1 MTWTKTKDKLPKEG
15 QKVIYYFK
23 WVGVHRGEFTKFK
36 IGPLPELDCFRSK
49 IGWLCGDVPIGC
61 LMKGK
66 NYQKHRRR
74 ENESNRTNQNV
85 AGKNRKTW

>member
-36 IGPLPELDCFRSK
+36 IGPLPELDCFHGEY
-49 IGWLCGDVPIGC
+49 GWLCADVTHWMPDRDGDLPDPPEDEC
-61 LMKGK
+61 AK
-66 NYQKHRRR
+66 
-74 ENESNRTNQNV
+74 
-85 AGKNRKTW
+85 